1 MNRPTRAF
9 RARRFVL
16 AGAVLL
22 AGCSVLAPQP
32 DRTRFYVLT
41 ATPPAAAAASD
52 RLAIGLGPIAM
63 PEYLDHLEVV
73 TRAAP
78 NRLEL
83 SPTDRW
89 AESFDDNVR
98 GVLARNLSGAL
109 PAAHIVDFPW
119 YPTAHLDYEI
129 AVVFERFERSGA
141 NATELAAQWTIRG
154 GRDRRVL
161 IARQSRFSESAADGT
176 TEAAA
181 GALSADLGDLSQQ
194 IAAAIAQLN
203 RDHAARAGG

>member
-1 MNRPTRAF
+1 MSRHVRAL
-9 RARRFVL
+9 RAHRFML
-16 AGAVLL
+16 AAAAVL

-32 DRTRFYVLT
+32 DRTRFFVLT
-41 ATPPAAAAASD
+41 ATAAPAATSD

-98 GVLARNLSGAL
+98 GVLARNLGARL
-109 PAAHIVDFPW
+109 PGAHFTDFPW
-119 YPTAHLDYEI
+119 YPTTRLDYEI
-129 AVVFERFERSGA
+129 AVLFERFERSGA
-141 NATELAAQWTIRG
+141 NATELAAQWTIRD

-161 IARQSRFSESAADGT
+161 ITREARFSASAADGT

-181 GALSADLGDLSQQ
+181 GALSADLGDLSEQ
-194 IAAAIAQLN
+194 IAATIAQLN
-203 RDHAARAGG
+203 RGRTARAGG